1 MGKKNKVKKRAS
13 LATELAAEAVDVL
26 TDGQQK
32 RQARKAKK
40 RRMLEG
46 DSDES
51 KSRALHPS
59 ISAKIFE
66 QSQRLLDEDEEE
78 EQEEERAERKTPL
91 SAGLKEESLVSEKF
105 LTDDDELAQ
114 LFSSVSGFSKAEA
127 DEALQEEVP
136 RRPRPPAE
144 TMVKRGGARGLMFDS
159 DEPVSLVDAILA
171 KIEEYET
178 AQEDPTGETQQEK
191 AMTAVERRLN
201 AKVFAAFTGLG
212 KMLHVYKSG
221 KLPKIAVM
229 LPRVAN
235 WEELLFITRPE
246 SWSQHAV
253 DAMTRVFARSCD
265 SDRIVEKFYE
275 FVLLERV
282 REEVLS
288 QQRVP
293 IHVYDA
299 LRRAIYR
306 PGPFYKGIVLPLVL
320 NGDANAR
327 ECLIIGSIITK
338 HSIPVLHSSAALMK
352 IADMPYSTS
361 VSHFIMTI
369 LDKQY
374 SLPYVVIDAVYS
386 HFVSFAQDER
396 RMPLIWHKSLL
407 VFAQRYKTELE
418 PEQKTALKLLMRR
431 QEHKAIRR
439 EVLRELFSSHCRNGA
454 PVAADDQAE
463 LMEAMK
469 HARFEQ
475 AKKKREQS
483 MEQ

>member
-1 MGKKNKVKKRAS
+1 MGKKTKVKKRQS
-13 LATELAAEAVDVL
+13 LATELAVEAEDVL
-26 TDGQQK
+26 TEGQQK

-40 RRMLEG
+40 RRMLAGPDEG
-46 DSDES
+46 EG

-59 ISAKIFE
+59 VSAKIFE
-66 QSQRLLDEDEEE
+66 QSQRLLEEE
-78 EQEEERAERKTPL
+78 EEEEEEEERAERKTTL
-91 SAGLKEESLVSEKF
+91 SAGFGEAGLVSEKF

-136 RRPRPPAE
+136 RRPRPMA
-144 TMVKRGGARGLMFDS
+144 TTTVKRGGVRSLMFDA

-178 AQEDPTGETQQEK
+178 TQDDPSGESHQEK

-212 KMLHVYKSG
+212 KMLKVYKSG

-229 LPRVAN
+229 LPRVSN

-246 SWSQHAV
+246 GWSQHAV
-253 DAMTRVFARSCD
+253 DAMTRVFARSCQ

-282 REEVLS
+282 REEVLA

-327 ECLIIGSIITK
+327 ECLIVGSVITK

-469 HARFEQ
+469 HARFEE
-475 AKKKREQS
+475 AKK
-483 MEQ
+483 